1 MPHCLLM
8 TSTRAVTAA
17 VAAAGALLLTAC
29 SGQDSTPEHTG
40 HDASATSASPTSTA
54 AQASSPGQAA
64 PAPATEP
71 STPLPAPTTTVAPPP
86 PVTTVPPPAPRPA
99 APAAGGIDARS
110 PEQVVAESGERG
122 QRYLAA
128 LRGAGIPPTGMDGV
142 EVLYAQGTCEALARG
157 DSRSSVLAEFD
168 SVGKA
173 YAQFLPMPADRI
185 AEIYVSTAEKTY
197 C

>member
-1 MPHCLLM
+1 M

-17 VAAAGALLLTAC
+17 IVAAGALLLTAC
-29 SGQDSTPEHTG
+29 GGQDSTPEPTG
-40 HDASATSASPTSTA
+40 HSASATSAGAGTPTAPQGSTPSP
-54 AQASSPGQAA
+54 AA
-64 PAPATEP
+64 PAPVTESSLP
-71 STPLPAPTTTVAPPP
+71 PVTPTATVAAPP

-99 APAAGGIDARS
+99 APAGGAIDARS
-110 PEQVVAESGERG
+110 PDQIVAESGERG

-128 LRGAGIPPTGMDGV
+128 LRGAGLPPTGMDAV

-157 DSRSSVLAEFD
+157 DSRASVLAEFD
-168 SVGKA
+168 SVGAA

>member
-1 MPHCLLM
+1 M
-8 TSTRAVTAA
+8 
-17 VAAAGALLLTAC
+17 
-29 SGQDSTPEHTG
+29 
-40 HDASATSASPTSTA
+40 
-54 AQASSPGQAA
+54 
-64 PAPATEP
+64 
-71 STPLPAPTTTVAPPP
+71 
-86 PVTTVPPPAPRPA
+86 PPPAPRPA

-128 LRGAGIPPTGMDGV
+128 LRGAGIPSTGMDGV

>member
-1 MPHCLLM
+1 M
-8 TSTRAVTAA
+8 
-17 VAAAGALLLTAC
+17 
-29 SGQDSTPEHTG
+29 
-40 HDASATSASPTSTA
+40 
-54 AQASSPGQAA
+54 
-64 PAPATEP
+64 
-71 STPLPAPTTTVAPPP
+71 
-86 PVTTVPPPAPRPA
+86 TTVPPPAPRPA

-110 PEQVVAESGERG
+110 PEQVVAESGERW

>member
-1 MPHCLLM
+1 M

-40 HDASATSASPTSTA
+40 HDASATSASPTTSTA

-71 STPLPAPTTTVAPPP
+71 STPPPAPTTTVAPPP
-86 PVTTVPPPAPRPA
+86 PVTTVSPPAPRPA

-122 QRYLAA
+122 QRYLTA